1 MSKPQR
7 GFIALVV
14 VGAAV
19 ALLGVLAGGG
29 SNERSRTTSTVPAPR
44 AADYRGGALSAALRF
59 RRSAAAAARRGRAAG
74 SVAGKLAALDGL
86 EAVLA
91 RAADGFPG
99 PDPPPPPGGGNRALV
114 SALRTAGGLV
124 GQRKQVVRGGGPAA
138 GWGLTKKVSPAQA
151 EVQAANS
158 RLQSKIGP

>member
-29 SNERSRTTSTVPAPR
+29 SNERSRTTSTVPTPR

-59 RRSAAAAARRGRAAG
+59 RRSAAAAARRGRAPRGAG
-74 SVAGKLAALDGL
+74 GKP
-86 EAVLA
+86 
-91 RAADGFPG
+91 PG
-99 PDPPPPPGGGNRALV
+99 PRGLRGGIARGGDDFSPLRPPPPP
-114 SALRTAGGLV
+114 
-124 GQRKQVVRGGGPAA
+124 AA
-138 GWGLTKKVSPAQA
+138 GKP
-151 EVQAANS
+151 
-158 RLQSKIGP
+158 